1 MAARAVELIG
11 SIIPLLIVIPLFGA
25 FASGL
30 FGGMFGTPQT
40 RRVSK
45 TATNVARV
53 ELQKNFVSTRRYY
66 AVIYLKIKNN
76 TGSTQ
81 NYYVKIQPFLA
92 NQTDP
97 VTDPLL
103 AEKVTLANGEVATF
117 SISSDINDP
126 SVSQQ
131 KLNTWIVAE
140 LGAPA
145 DVLSFFYSES
155 EV

>member
-1 MAARAVELIG
+1 MAERAV
-11 SIIPLLIVIPLFGA
+11 SILATILPVLIVIPLFTQLLGGFLG
-25 FASGL
+25 FAQ
-30 FGGMFGTPQT
+30 PQT
-40 RRVSK
+40 RRISK
-45 TATNVARV
+45 TATNVTRV
-53 ELQKNFVSTRRYY
+53 ELKKDFVSTRRYY
-66 AVIYLKIKNN
+66 SVIYLKIKNN

-81 NYYVKIQPFLA
+81 NYYVKIQPYLT
-92 NQTDP
+92 NQTDS

-103 AEKVTLANGEVATF
+103 AQKITLENGEEATF

-145 DVLSFFYSES
+145 DVSYFFYSES
-155 EV
+155 EI

>member
-1 MAARAVELIG
+1 MAERAI
-11 SIIPLLIVIPLFGA
+11 SILVSLLPALIVVPLFTNLL
-25 FASGL
+25 SG
-30 FGGMFGTPQT
+30 FFIRPQT
-40 RRVSK
+40 RRIHKADVR
-45 TATNVARV
+45 NVTRV

-66 AVIYLKIKNN
+66 SVIYLKIKNS

-81 NYYVKIQPFLA
+81 NYYVKIQPFLN

-103 AEKVTLANGEVATF
+103 AQKITLADGEVATF
-117 SISSDINDP
+117 NITSDINDP

-145 DVLSFFYSES
+145 DVSFFFYSES